1 MALVAC
7 VRLCIYFSLLD
18 TLSHLVG
25 NLYRTLDDAG
35 ADVKHRVPIQI
46 IRLLLFRLT
55 EVTERSSLG
64 FQNHCCKFSD
74 TLHSNKDKE
83 TFE

>member
-1 MALVAC
+1 MTLVAC
-7 VRLCIYFSLLD
+7 VRLGIYFSFLD

-25 NLYRTLDDAG
+25 NLYHTLDDIG
-35 ADVKHRVPIQI
+35 ADVKNRVPIQI
-46 IRLLLFRLT
+46 IRFMLFRLT

-64 FQNHCCKFSD
+64 FQNHWCKFSD

>member
-7 VRLCIYFSLLD
+7 VRLCIYFSFLD
-18 TLSHLVG
+18 TFLHLVG
-25 NLYRTLDDAG
+25 NLYSTLDDVG

-46 IRLLLFRLT
+46 IRFLLFRLT
-55 EVTERSSLG
+55 EVTERSLLG
-64 FQNHCCKFSD
+64 FQNHWCKFSD
-74 TLHSNKDKE
+74 TLHSNEDKE